1 MIKLFEST
9 EISFNNNGLGC
20 LNDAITCIVTEK
32 LNGEYELA
40 LTYPVDGIHYNDIS
54 LDRIIYTKANSYT
67 EQPFLRAA
75 VREQEAYETVAEE
88 IRRALDD

>member
-32 LNGEYELA
+32 LNGEYELE
-40 LTYPVDGIHYNDIS
+40 LTYPVDGIHQS
-54 LDRIIYTKANSYT
+54 K
-67 EQPFLRAA
+67 
-75 VREQEAYETVAEE
+75 
-88 IRRALDD
+88 